1 MGIPY
6 LACMAFVARMEHLP
20 PRVLPAIHAVEGG
33 IPGQPHRNTDGS
45 EDLGIMQVNSRWLP
59 AIARATRQPAP
70 LVRLRLLN
78 QPCFDIAVAGAILRV
93 YLRETHGDLLQAV
106 GYYHSH
112 TPALYLTYQHRVL
125 AAATRL
131 FVRGGRAG

>member
-1 MGIPY
+1 MPVPF
-6 LACMAFVARMEHLP
+6 LACMALVARMEHLP
-20 PRVLPAIHAVEGG
+20 PRVLPSIAAVEGG
-33 IPGQPHRNTDGS
+33 VPGVPHRNNDGS

-59 AIARATRQPAP
+59 AVARATHQPQG

-93 YLRETHGDLLQAV
+93 YLHEAHGNLLQAI

-112 TPALYLTYQHRVL
+112 TPSLSLRYQHNVV

-131 FVRGGRAG
+131 FVHKGAPG